1 MARDVLLIDFG
12 GVLTQSLTAHP
23 KIDPVSGRMHAF
35 GYGFTAPYLWYYV
48 IEPDGTMSSLQE
60 VPLPRGTMIHDFAIT
75 ETDVVFWDMPVVF
88 DMQRAVEFINDPS
101 AGIMPFVWQPE
112 FGSRIGVMPL
122 GGPTSAIRWFD
133 LDPCYVF
140 HGVNAFR
147 RGDEVVVDVCRLA
160 SSFADNSDDI
170 GDEAS
175 LRRWTVDTVSGRVTD
190 DVLETDDPGDLPSRD
205 PRLVGRAHRYGPSCP
220 GGTMKRIIAAT
231 LLLALVALAS
241 PCTRCGCA

>member
-1 MARDVLLIDFG
+1 
-12 GVLTQSLTAHP
+12 
-23 KIDPVSGRMHAF
+23 
-35 GYGFTAPYLWYYV
+35 
-48 IEPDGTMSSLQE
+48 
-60 VPLPRGTMIHDFAIT
+60 MIHDFAIT

-88 DMQRAVEFINDPS
+88 DMQRAVEFINDPG
-101 AGIMPFVWQPE
+101 AGILPFVWRPE

-147 RGDEVVVDVCRLA
+147 RGDDVVVDVCRLA
-160 SSFADNSDDI
+160 SSFAEDSDDI

-175 LRRWTVDTVSGRVTD
+175 LRRWTVDTAVGRVTD

-205 PRLVGRAHRYGPSCP
+205 PRLVGRQHRYGYLVGTRPNPDTIEFGDIIKHDFSLGTRERWNP
-220 GGTMKRIIAAT
+220 GT
-231 LLLALVALAS
+231 
-241 PCTRCGCA
+241 TRHEIGRAHV